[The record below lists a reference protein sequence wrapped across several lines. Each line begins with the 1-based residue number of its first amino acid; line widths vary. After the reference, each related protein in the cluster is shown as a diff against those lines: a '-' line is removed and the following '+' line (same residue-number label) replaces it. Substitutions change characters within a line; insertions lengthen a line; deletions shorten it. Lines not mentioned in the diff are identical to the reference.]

1 VITSPL
7 LASASMVSRACMEV
21 KSSPTKFGD
30 HR

>member
-21 KSSPTKFGD
+21 KSSPRKSGEN
-30 HR
+30 R